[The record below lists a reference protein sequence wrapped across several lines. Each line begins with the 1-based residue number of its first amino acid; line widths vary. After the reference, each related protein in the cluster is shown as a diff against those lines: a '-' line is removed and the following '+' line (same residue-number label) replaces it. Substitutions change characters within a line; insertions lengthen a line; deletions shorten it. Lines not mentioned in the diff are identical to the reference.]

1 MKLNET
7 QKVDTN
13 LYELNITVDGE
24 QYAKA
29 LDASF
34 KKNAAK
40 LNIPGFRKGKAP
52 KSIVYKMV
60 GESYFYEDAINSSY
74 GEAYEEALKESGL
87 EAVAYPEVELKDV
100 DGTHYTF
107 VAKVTVKP
115 EVTLGEYKGLKA
127 ERESDKVTDADVET
141 ELNAMADRNA
151 RMGEAPEGAK
161 AEMGDT
167 AVIDYEGFVGDVAFE
182 GGKGEDHPLSLGSG
196 QFIPGFEEGV
206 VGHKVGES
214 FEVNVTF
221 PTEYHSE
228 ELAGKDATFKVTI
241 KELKRKELPTLDD
254 EFAKDVSEFDT
265 LKELKADIKK
275 KMTDERTAAAQRA
288 FEDVL
293 MTKVAEGIKADIP
306 DEMIEMQ
313 THQMLEGFKQQ
324 LASQGIPFD
333 QYTKMTGMN
342 EEQIIMDAKEP
353 ATNQVRMDLAIRAII
368 KAENLEVSDEE
379 VENEM
384 KSVAEK
390 YGMDLDTVKKYLRA
404 EDVKEQVM
412 REKVIKVVAD
422 SATAV
427 APEVKEEETK
437 TEEEEEKKD

>member
-7 QKVDTN
+7 KKVDTN

-34 KKNAAK
+34 KKNASK

-74 GEAYEEALKESGL
+74 GDAYEEALKESGL

-100 DGTHYTF
+100 DGSQYTF
-107 VAKVTVKP
+107 IAKVTVKP
-115 EVTLGEYKGLKA
+115 EVKLGEYKGLKV
-127 ERESDKVTDADVET
+127 ERESDKVTDADVEN

-161 AEMGDT
+161 AELGDT

-182 GGKGEDHPLSLGSG
+182 GGKGEDHPLTLGSG

-206 VGHKVGES
+206 VGHKAGES
-214 FEVNVTF
+214 FDVKVTF

-241 KELKRKELPTLDD
+241 KELKRKELPALDD

-265 LKELKADIKK
+265 LEELKKDLTE
-275 KMTDERTAAAQRA
+275 KM
-288 FEDVL
+288 
-293 MTKVAEGIKADIP
+293 
-306 DEMIEMQ
+306 
-313 THQMLEGFKQQ
+313 
-324 LASQGIPFD
+324 
-333 QYTKMTGMN
+333 
-342 EEQIIMDAKEP
+342 
-353 ATNQVRMDLAIRAII
+353 
-368 KAENLEVSDEE
+368 
-379 VENEM
+379 
-384 KSVAEK
+384 
-390 YGMDLDTVKKYLRA
+390 
-404 EDVKEQVM
+404 
-412 REKVIKVVAD
+412 
-422 SATAV
+422 AV
-427 APEVKEEETK
+427 
-437 TEEEEEKKD
+437 EKKDQADSKMENDLLEQAVKNMTVEIPTVMFEEKAQDMVEEFGYRLRTQGMDMDMYMKYTGTTPEALTAQFMSQAEAQVRTTLLLEKIADAEKIEITEEDINGEYDRMVKDYGMELDKVKAIVPVEEIKRQLTIQKAAKVITDSAVVTQL

>member
-7 QKVDTN
+7 KKVDTN

-34 KKNAAK
+34 KKNASK

-74 GEAYEEALKESGL
+74 GDAYEEALKESGL

-100 DGTHYTF
+100 DGSQYTF
-107 VAKVTVKP
+107 IAKVTVKP
-115 EVTLGEYKGLKA
+115 EVKLGEYKGLKV
-127 ERESDKVTDADVET
+127 ERESDKVTDADVEN

-161 AEMGDT
+161 AELGDT

-182 GGKGEDHPLSLGSG
+182 GGKGEDHPLTLGSG

-206 VGHKVGES
+206 VGHKAGES
-214 FEVNVTF
+214 FDVKVTF

-241 KELKRKELPTLDD
+241 KELKRKELPALDD

-265 LKELKADIKK
+265 LEELKK
-275 KMTDERTAAAQRA
+275 
-288 FEDVL
+288 
-293 MTKVAEGIKADIP
+293 
-306 DEMIEMQ
+306 
-313 THQMLEGFKQQ
+313 
-324 LASQGIPFD
+324 
-333 QYTKMTGMN
+333 
-342 EEQIIMDAKEP
+342 
-353 ATNQVRMDLAIRAII
+353 DLA
-368 KAENLEVSDEE
+368 
-379 VENEM
+379 
-384 KSVAEK
+384 EK
-390 YGMDLDTVKKYLRA
+390 MA
-404 EDVKEQVM
+404 
-412 REKVIKVVAD
+412 A
-422 SATAV
+422 
-427 APEVKEEETK
+427 
-437 TEEEEEKKD
+437 EKKDQADSKMENDLLEQAVKNMTVEIPTVMFEEKAQDMVEEFGYRLRTQGMDMDMYMKYTGTTPEALTTQFMPQAEAQVRTTLLLEKIADAEKIEITEEDINGEYDRMVKDYGMELDKVKAIVPVEEIKRQLTIQKAAKVITDSAVVTQL

>member
-7 QKVDTN
+7 KKVDTN

-34 KKNAAK
+34 KKNASK

-74 GEAYEEALKESGL
+74 GDAYEEALKESGL

-100 DGTHYTF
+100 DGSQYTF
-107 VAKVTVKP
+107 IAKVTVKP
-115 EVTLGEYKGLKA
+115 EVKLGEYKGLKV
-127 ERESDKVTDADVET
+127 ERESDKVSDADVEN

-161 AEMGDT
+161 AELGDT

-182 GGKGEDHPLSLGSG
+182 GGKGEDHPLTLGSG

-206 VGHKVGES
+206 VGHKAGES
-214 FEVNVTF
+214 FDVKVTF

-241 KELKRKELPTLDD
+241 KELKRKELPALDD

-265 LKELKADIKK
+265 LEELKK
-275 KMTDERTAAAQRA
+275 
-288 FEDVL
+288 
-293 MTKVAEGIKADIP
+293 
-306 DEMIEMQ
+306 
-313 THQMLEGFKQQ
+313 
-324 LASQGIPFD
+324 
-333 QYTKMTGMN
+333 
-342 EEQIIMDAKEP
+342 
-353 ATNQVRMDLAIRAII
+353 DLA
-368 KAENLEVSDEE
+368 
-379 VENEM
+379 
-384 KSVAEK
+384 EK
-390 YGMDLDTVKKYLRA
+390 MA
-404 EDVKEQVM
+404 
-412 REKVIKVVAD
+412 A
-422 SATAV
+422 
-427 APEVKEEETK
+427 
-437 TEEEEEKKD
+437 EKKDQADSKMENDLLEQAVKNMTVEIPTVMFEEKAQDMVRTTLLLEKIADAEKIEITEEDINGEYDRMVKDYGMEPEKVKAIVPVEEIKRQLTIQKAAKVITDSAVVTQL